1 MDRIGYLQLDPV
13 RVVERSHLLV
23 LWSRLGCFDPSLLN
37 KLLWDKKQLF
47 LRASRLTTYRRFPTS
62 QGSLRPP
69 GASGSCHPSPRRRC
83 RGHGPQPGSHTQR
96 NEAKIRQ
103 ISKFPIY
110 SHVRQ
115 KGKSSRSPPCVA

>member
-47 LRASRLTTYRRFPTS
+47 FRASRLTTYRRFPTS

-103 ISKFPIY
+103 ISKFPNLLTR
-110 SHVRQ
+110 SPEGQ
-115 KGKSSRSPPCVA
+115 KFQIPPCVA